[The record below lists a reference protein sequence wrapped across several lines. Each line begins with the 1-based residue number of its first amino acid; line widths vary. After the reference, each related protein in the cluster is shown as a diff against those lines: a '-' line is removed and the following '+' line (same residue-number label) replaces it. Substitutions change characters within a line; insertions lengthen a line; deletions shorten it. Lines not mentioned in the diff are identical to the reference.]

1 MRCVYSNMVK
11 IDTVN
16 AYGATSQL
24 RKKDKPR
31 AKSAFTVAG
40 DSAGSA
46 PRAVETPQ
54 SAAEMASLSQLM
66 QIQEVGERDS
76 NSQQALAGGE
86 SILASLEKL
95 QNEILGGAISKSSL
109 EKIASMTNT
118 LPAQITD
125 PNLKQVVEAIK
136 QRALVEIAKIEMG

>member
-1 MRCVYSNMVK
+1 MVK

-31 AKSAFTVAG
+31 TKSTFSVAG
-40 DSAGSA
+40 GTADSASSAVGS
-46 PRAVETPQ
+46 PQ
-54 SAAEMASLSQLM
+54 SVAEIASLSQLM

-76 NSQQALAGGE
+76 NTKQALTGGE

-95 QNEILGGAISKSSL
+95 QNEILGGSISKHSL
-109 EKIASMTNT
+109 EHIVSMTNT
-118 LPAQITD
+118 LPTQISDST
-125 PNLKQVVEAIK
+125 LKQVIAQIK
-136 QRALVEIAKIEMG
+136 QRALVEIAKIEMGQ